1 MIRRAFP
8 NLPWAALPDILTF
21 SRIIMI
27 PGMMW
32 SFYSPNPYSNWVCA
46 ILFGL
51 ASYTDYLDGYFARR
65 WQVSTA
71 FGAFLDPVADKLLV
85 AACLVCMSGQYGAIV
100 AVPTSI
106 ILMREIAVSALRE
119 FMAER
124 QIRAVVK
131 VKFIGKLK
139 TALSMISIAM
149 ILLVPPTY
157 PLNHMQK
164 PLLNPQSWA
173 MLYQTGFGLFFFS
186 TFLTVYSGGQYF
198 AAAAPYLSRV
208 NTNKNSKV

>member
-1 MIRRAFP
+1 
-8 NLPWAALPDILTF
+8 
-21 SRIIMI
+21 MI
-27 PGMMW
+27 PAMIGA
-32 SFYSPNPYSNWVCA
+32 FYHEHPWTNWVCA

-85 AACLVCMSGQYGAIV
+85 SACLICMSGRHGPIV
-100 AVPTSI
+100 AIPTAI

-131 VKFIGKLK
+131 VAFIGKLK
-139 TALSMISIAM
+139 TALSMVSIAM
-149 ILLVPPTY
+149 ILLVPENMATLTSETKHLWEY
-157 PLNHMQK
+157 
-164 PLLNPQSWA
+164 
-173 MLYQTGFGLFFFS
+173 LYNAGFGLFFVS
-186 TFLTVYSGGQYF
+186 TVLTVISGAQYF
-198 AAAAPYLSRV
+198 AAASPYLSRE